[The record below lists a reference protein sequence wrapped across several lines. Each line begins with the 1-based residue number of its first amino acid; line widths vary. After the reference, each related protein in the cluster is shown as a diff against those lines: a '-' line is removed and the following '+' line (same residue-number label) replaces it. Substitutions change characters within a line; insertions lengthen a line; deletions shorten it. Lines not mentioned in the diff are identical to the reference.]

1 MAIKTYWDAVQIRE
15 GKPAYNIEMEEAGNW
30 ESFLPNQ
37 QFNDILIK
45 AIGAVRNNDMDKH
58 RSLWIE
64 GTYGTGK
71 SHAGAVLKHLL
82 CDNVEE
88 IRQWV
93 EEEYRDPQY
102 DLLRKQI
109 FGLREKKRLMP
120 VTLVGQCGI
129 SNKEDLAL
137 VLQTRIQKA
146 LQANGIELDIRTD
159 YDNYIQHIEHNASFW
174 DLTIAADG
182 ELRSIAPDRKKL
194 VKLLRDYD
202 SATLRTAKD
211 ACRRQGLSVR
221 LRQENLSRWFFEVQN
236 LLREKTAYNGLLVVW
251 DEFTDVVKSELG
263 ISILVELQLLAE
275 EAMNAD
281 NDSYFLFISHPS
293 ALDRLSAQ
301 ERTKTIGRYH
311 YLHYNMEP
319 VSAFKIMSRKFRQ
332 IVPLNEVSA
341 SATFYFEAKELY
353 SQLAQTSNQPAE
365 TEKDLKNLFPLHP
378 ATANLAT
385 YYARE
390 VGSSSRSVFDFLASD
405 PVREF
410 LNDPKVFKQ
419 GETITVDYLWDYI
432 MPEMQQNVSKF
443 GVVNERFNSYQ
454 KTVEHQGDATMRV
467 FKGIL
472 LLNAFNN
479 IANTETVTPSEEN
492 IANLF
497 IGTTVEP
504 QLNDIL
510 GWLNEAGVIQRSP
523 SGLYEIRFSA
533 LPLGEVND
541 IKQNLK
547 LTEFRYT
554 YNILR
559 AFNVARTVVEKKM
572 ANVARPYWLEF
583 FSLDSNEYTLLSS
596 VERTAKKAQGYEL
609 MLAMF
614 FARNADELVELRQTA
629 EKASKDEDGKYK
641 DVVFLVMDKTLG
653 DGEYE
658 RFIEYQ
664 ANAQCAQRHGF
675 ADQMKS
681 HTDNA
686 EQMVKE
692 WVESAMRG
700 IAYIYLSNK
709 PASVT
714 DPLSI
719 DAGRITSF
727 INSSIAPMIFPAGPE
742 GLELIRLKSSTT
754 YWKKQFVKATVEAVL
769 QFNTKQE
776 VCDRCKGP
784 AMHMNFLLQ
793 DSVDENLQFKDDVD
807 PNHPL
812 VKVCKFVK
820 SKIDHADKSANF
832 NLSYH
837 LDALT
842 KPPYGLFPSHAGMG
856 MVAFALRPYIG
867 KIFDLNGKPR
877 TAKHLVDDVAELFKV
892 WDGGG
897 NRNKLEFKF
906 QTKEEGQLAKQFINL
921 FKLNTLKD
929 YHDVS
934 SLTDARWALTH
945 AYLKE
950 KGAPLWGLKYCKAMP
965 NNAMRNS
972 LCQIVDNLLRICEP
986 DGMKNPALMTE
997 TLELLKNYDFEFRGL
1012 LTVTEKQNNFI
1023 EGYEQF
1029 LFLQDKVGLKP
1040 SELDDAKLYV
1050 QQNMQAEVGL
1060 WTEAD
1065 VAEKLKDWRLGQMS
1079 HTNLSSHNTIRIVDK
1094 IDLDSVSKVAEAS
1107 AVSGSQMKVAMAR
1120 SRVKDIKTLDEAKRL
1135 LNRITELGIEDVL
1148 EVLIND

>member
-1 MAIKTYWDAVQIRE
+1 MKYWDYIQIRE
-15 GKPAYNIEMEEAGNW
+15 GKPAYNIEMEEQGNW

-37 QFNDILIK
+37 QFNEILLK

-93 EEEYRDPQY
+93 DEEYRDPQY
-102 DLLRKQI
+102 DILRKQI
-109 FGLREKKRLMP
+109 YSLRERKRLLP
-120 VTLVGQCGI
+120 ITLVGQCGI

-146 LQANGIELDIRTD
+146 LSSNGIELDIHTD
-159 YDNYIQHIEHNASFW
+159 YDNFIQHIEHNASFW

-182 ELRSIAPDRKKL
+182 ELRSIAPDRKRL
-194 VKLLRDYD
+194 VKLLRDCD

-221 LRQENLSRWFFEVQN
+221 LRQENLSRWFFEVQDR
-236 LLREKTAYNGLLVVW
+236 LREKTAYNGLLVVW

-275 EAMNAD
+275 EAMNAN

-332 IVPLNEVSA
+332 IVPLTEITE
-341 SATFYFEAKELY
+341 SATFYFEAKDLY

-405 PVREF
+405 PVRDF
-410 LNDPKVFKQ
+410 LNDPIVFKQ

-432 MPEMQQNVSKF
+432 MPEMRQNVSKF
-443 GVVNERFNSYQ
+443 GVVNERYNSYQ
-454 KTVEHQGDATMRV
+454 KTVEYQGDATMRV

-497 IGTTVEP
+497 LGTTVEP
-504 QLNDIL
+504 QLSAIL
-510 GWLNEAGVIQRSP
+510 GWLNEAGIIQRSP

-533 LPLGEVND
+533 LPLGEVNS
-541 IKQNLK
+541 IKENLK

-559 AFNVARTVVEKKM
+559 ASNTARTVIEKRLI
-572 ANVARPYWLEF
+572 NVARPYWLEL

-596 VERTAKKAQGYEL
+596 VERTIKKAQGYEL

-614 FARNADELVELRQTA
+614 FARNSDELSELRNIA
-629 EKASKDEDGKYK
+629 ERASNTEDGRFK
-641 DVVFLVMDKTLG
+641 DVAFLVMDKTLG
-653 DGEYE
+653 NNEYE
-658 RFIEYQ
+658 RYIEYQ

-675 ADQMKS
+675 ADQMNS
-681 HTDNA
+681 HSENA
-686 EQMVKE
+686 DKMIKE
-692 WVESAMRG
+692 WVESAMKG
-700 IAYIYLSNK
+700 IVYIYVNN
-709 PASVT
+709 AT
-714 DPLSI
+714 TTTTPLSI
-719 DAGRITSF
+719 DASRITSF

-793 DSVDENLQFKDDVD
+793 DSVDENLQFKDDID
-807 PNHPL
+807 PSHPL
-812 VKVCKFVK
+812 YKVCKFVK

-837 LDALT
+837 FEALT
-842 KPPYGLFPSHAGMG
+842 RPPYGLFPSHSGMG

-906 QTKEEGQLAKQFINL
+906 QTKEEGQLAKQFISL

-945 AYLKE
+945 AYIKG
-950 KGAPLWGLKYCKAMP
+950 KGAPLWGLKYCKAMS
-965 NNAMRNS
+965 NNTMRNH

-997 TLELLKNYDFEFRGL
+997 TLDLLKQYDFEFRSL
-1012 LTVTEKQNNFI
+1012 LIVTDTQNNFI
-1023 EGYEQF
+1023 DGYEQF
-1029 LFLQDKVGLKP
+1029 LFSQDKVSLKP
-1040 SELDDAKLYV
+1040 NELDSAKLYI

-1060 WTEAD
+1060 WTEPD
-1065 VAEKLKDWRLGQMS
+1065 VAEKLKDWKLSQMS
-1079 HTNLSSHNTIRIVDK
+1079 PTNLSSQYTIHIVDK
-1094 IDLDSVSKVAEAS
+1094 INLDKTNIVSEKNTSYA
-1107 AVSGSQMKVAMAR
+1107 SQMKVAMAR
-1120 SRVKDIKTLDEAKRL
+1120 SKVDSIKSLDEAKRL
-1135 LNRITELGIEDVL
+1135 LNRLTELGIEDVL
-1148 EVLIND
+1148 EVLINN

>member
-1 MAIKTYWDAVQIRE
+1 MKYWDYIQIRE
-15 GKPAYNIEMEEAGNW
+15 GKPAYNIEMEEQGNW

-37 QFNDILIK
+37 QFNEILLK

-93 EEEYRDPQY
+93 DEEYRDPQY
-102 DLLRKQI
+102 DILRKQI
-109 FGLREKKRLMP
+109 YSLRERKRLLP
-120 VTLVGQCGI
+120 ITLVGQCGI

-137 VLQTRIQKA
+137 VMQTRIQKA
-146 LQANGIELDIRTD
+146 LSSNGIELDIHTD

-182 ELRSIAPDRKKL
+182 ELRSIAPDRKRL
-194 VKLLRDYD
+194 VKLLRDCD
-202 SATLRTAKD
+202 SATLRIAKD

-221 LRQENLSRWFFEVQN
+221 LRQENLSRWFFEVQDR
-236 LLREKTAYNGLLVVW
+236 LREKTAYNGLLVVW

-275 EAMNAD
+275 EAMNAN

-311 YLHYNMEP
+311 YLHYNMEL

-332 IVPLNEVSA
+332 IVPLTEITE
-341 SATFYFEAKELY
+341 SATFYFEAKDLY

-405 PVREF
+405 PVRDF
-410 LNDPKVFKQ
+410 LNDPIVFKQ

-432 MPEMQQNVSKF
+432 MPEIQQNVSKF
-443 GVVNERFNSYQ
+443 GVVNERYNSYQ
-454 KTVEHQGDATMRV
+454 KTVEYQGEATMRV

-497 IGTTVEP
+497 LGTTVEP
-504 QLNDIL
+504 KLNEIL
-510 GWLNEAGVIQRSP
+510 GWLNEAGIIQRSP

-533 LPLGEVND
+533 LPLGEVNS
-541 IKQNLK
+541 IKENLK

-559 AFNVARTVVEKKM
+559 ASNTARTVIEKRLI
-572 ANVARPYWLEF
+572 NVARPYWLEL

-596 VERTAKKAQGYEL
+596 VERTIKKAQGYEL

-614 FARNADELVELRQTA
+614 FARNSDELSELRNIA
-629 EKASKDEDGKYK
+629 ERASNTEDGRFN

-653 DGEYE
+653 NNEYE
-658 RFIEYQ
+658 RYIEYQ

-675 ADQMKS
+675 ADQMNS
-681 HTDNA
+681 HSENA
-686 EQMVKE
+686 DKMIKE
-692 WVESAMRG
+692 WVESAMKG
-700 IAYIYLSNK
+700 IVYIYVNK
-709 PASVT
+709 AT
-714 DPLSI
+714 TTTTPLSI

-793 DSVDENLQFKDDVD
+793 DSVDENLQFKEDID
-807 PNHPL
+807 PSHPL
-812 VKVCKFVK
+812 YKVCKFVK

-837 LDALT
+837 LEALT
-842 KPPYGLFPSHAGMG
+842 RPPYGLFPSHSGMG

-906 QTKEEGQLAKQFINL
+906 QTKEEGQLAKQFISL

-929 YHDVS
+929 YHDVT

-945 AYLKE
+945 AYIKE
-950 KGAPLWGLKYCKAMP
+950 KGVPLWGLKYCKAMSK
-965 NNAMRNS
+965 NTMQSN

-997 TLELLKNYDFEFRGL
+997 TLDLLKHYDFEFRSL
-1012 LTVTEKQNNFI
+1012 LIVTDTQNNFI
-1023 EGYEQF
+1023 DGYDRF
-1029 LFLQDKVGLKP
+1029 LFSQDIVSLKP
-1040 SELDDAKLYV
+1040 NELDAAKLYI

-1060 WTEAD
+1060 WTESD
-1065 VAEKLKDWRLGQMS
+1065 VAEKLKDWRLSQIS
-1079 HTNLSSHNTIRIVDK
+1079 STNLSNQNTIRIVDK
-1094 IDLDSVSKVAEAS
+1094 ININNTNKVSENNTSYGSQIKVAL
-1107 AVSGSQMKVAMAR
+1107 AR
-1120 SRVKDIKTLDEAKRL
+1120 SRVNDIKSLDEAKRI
-1135 LNRITELGIEDVL
+1135 LNKLTELGIEDVL
-1148 EVLIND
+1148 EVLINN

>member
-1 MAIKTYWDAVQIRE
+1 MTIKTYWDAVQIRE

-37 QFNDILIK
+37 QFNEILIK

-58 RSLWIE
+58 RSMWIE

-93 EEEYRDPQY
+93 DEEYRDSQY

-109 FGLREKKRLMP
+109 YGLREKKRLMP

-146 LQANGIELDIRTD
+146 LQTNGIELDIRTD
-159 YDNYIQHIEHNASFW
+159 YDNFIQHIEHNASFW
-174 DLTIAADG
+174 DLTIATDG
-182 ELRSIAPDRKKL
+182 ELRSIAPDRKRL

-263 ISILVELQLLAE
+263 ISILVELQLIAE
-275 EAMNAD
+275 EAMNAE

-301 ERTKTIGRYH
+301 ERTKTTGRYH
-311 YLHYNMEP
+311 YMHYNMEP

-332 IVPLNEVSA
+332 IVPLSEVSA
-341 SATFYFEAKELY
+341 SATFYFETKDLY
-353 SQLAQTSNQPAE
+353 TQLAQTSNQPSE
-365 TEKDLKNLFPLHP
+365 TEIDLKNLFPLHP
-378 ATANLAT
+378 STANMAT

-410 LNDPKVFKQ
+410 LNDPKVYKQ

-443 GVVNERFNSYQ
+443 GVVNERYNSYQ
-454 KTVEHQGDATMRV
+454 KMVEHQGEATMRV

-479 IANTETVTPSEEN
+479 IANTQTVTPSEEN

-504 QLNDIL
+504 QLNEIL
-510 GWLNEAGVIQRSP
+510 GWMNEAGVIQRSP

-533 LPLGEVND
+533 LPLGEVNG
-541 IKQNLK
+541 IKEELQLK
-547 LTEFRYT
+547 DFRYT
-554 YNILR
+554 YRILQSS
-559 AFNVARTVVEKKM
+559 NTARSVIEKKL
-572 ANVARPYWLEF
+572 ANVARPYCLEF
-583 FSLDSNEYTLLSS
+583 FSLDSNKYTLLNS
-596 VERTAKKAQGYEL
+596 VEKAAKKAQGYEL
-609 MLAMF
+609 MLDLF
-614 FARNADELVELRQTA
+614 FARNTDELTELRQIA
-629 EKASKDEDGKYK
+629 EEASKDEEGKYK
-641 DVVFLVMDKTLG
+641 DIVFLVMDKTLG
-653 DGEYE
+653 NSEYD

-686 EQMVKE
+686 DQMIKE
-692 WVESAMRG
+692 WVEGAMRG
-700 IAYIYLSNK
+700 IAYIYIGGK
-709 PASVT
+709 PMST
-714 DPLSI
+714 SESLSI
-719 DAGRITSF
+719 DASRITSF
-727 INSSIAPMIFPAGPE
+727 INSSVAPMIFPSGPE
-742 GLELIRLKSSTT
+742 GLELIRLKSSTH
-754 YWKKQFVKATVEAVL
+754 YWKKQFVKATVESVL

-812 VKVCKFVK
+812 GKVCKFVK

-837 LDALT
+837 LEALT

-906 QTKEEGQLAKQFINL
+906 QTKEEGQLAKQFISL

-965 NNAMRNS
+965 NNAMRNN

-997 TLELLKNYDFEFRGL
+997 TLELLKKYDFEFRGL
-1012 LTVTEKQNNFI
+1012 LTITDKQNNFI

-1029 LFLQDKVGLKP
+1029 LFNQDKVGLKP
-1040 SELDDAKLYV
+1040 NELDDAKLYV

-1060 WTEAD
+1060 WAETD
-1065 VAEKLKDWRLGQMS
+1065 VAEKLKDWRLSQIS
-1079 HTNLSSHNTIRIVDK
+1079 PTNLSSQNTIRIVDK
-1094 IDLDSVSKVAEAS
+1094 IDIDGRNKAADDSSKY
-1107 AVSGSQMKVAMAR
+1107 GLPMKVALAR
-1120 SRVKDIKTLDEAKRL
+1120 GKVKDIKTLDEAKRL
-1135 LNRITELGIEDVL
+1135 LDRIAELGIEDVL

>member
-37 QFNDILIK
+37 QFNEILIK

-82 CDNVEE
+82 CANVEE

-102 DLLRKQI
+102 DLLRKQV

-182 ELRSIAPDRKKL
+182 ELRSIAPDRKRL

-236 LLREKTAYNGLLVVW
+236 QLREKTAYNGLLVVW

-275 EAMNAD
+275 EAMNAE

-332 IVPLNEVSA
+332 IVPLSEVSA

-492 IANLF
+492 ITNLF

-559 AFNVARTVVEKKM
+559 AFTIARTVVEKKL
-572 ANVARPYWLEF
+572 ANVARPYCIEF

-609 MLAMF
+609 MLALF
-614 FARNADELVELRQTA
+614 FARNADELIELRQIA

-709 PASVT
+709 PASAT

-742 GLELIRLKSSTT
+742 GLELIRIKSSTT

-784 AMHMNFLLQ
+784 AMHINFLLQ

-965 NNAMRNS
+965 NNASRNS
-972 LCQIVDNLLRICEP
+972 LCQIVDNILRICEP

-997 TLELLKNYDFEFRGL
+997 TLDLLKNYDFELRSL

-1065 VAEKLKDWRLGQMS
+1065 VAEKLKDWRLGQLS
-1079 HTNLSSHNTIRIVDK
+1079 HTNLSSQNTIRIVDK
-1094 IDLDSVSKVAEAS
+1094 INLGNASKAAEETTQY
-1107 AVSGSQMKVAMAR
+1107 GSQMKVAMAR

>member
-1 MAIKTYWDAVQIRE
+1 MKYWDYIQIRE
-15 GKPAYNIEMEEAGNW
+15 GKPAYNIEMEEQGNW

-37 QFNDILIK
+37 QFNEILLK

-93 EEEYRDPQY
+93 DEEYRDPQY
-102 DLLRKQI
+102 DILRKQI
-109 FGLREKKRLMP
+109 YSLRERKRLLP
-120 VTLVGQCGI
+120 ITLVGQCGI

-146 LQANGIELDIRTD
+146 LSSNGIELDIHTD
-159 YDNYIQHIEHNASFW
+159 YDNFIQHIEHNASFW

-182 ELRSIAPDRKKL
+182 ELRSIAPDRKRL
-194 VKLLRDYD
+194 VKLLRDCD

-221 LRQENLSRWFFEVQN
+221 LRQENLSRWFFEVQDR
-236 LLREKTAYNGLLVVW
+236 LREKTAYNGLLVVW
-251 DEFTDVVKSELG
+251 YEFTDVVKSELG

-275 EAMNAD
+275 EAMNAN

-332 IVPLNEVSA
+332 IVPLTEITE
-341 SATFYFEAKELY
+341 SATFYFEAKDLY

-405 PVREF
+405 PVRDF
-410 LNDPKVFKQ
+410 LNDPIVFKQ

-443 GVVNERFNSYQ
+443 GVVNERYNSYQ
-454 KTVEHQGDATMRV
+454 KTVEYQGDATMRV

-497 IGTTVEP
+497 LGTMVEP
-504 QLNDIL
+504 QLGAIL
-510 GWLNEAGVIQRSP
+510 GWLNEAGIIQRSP

-533 LPLGEVND
+533 LPLGEVNS
-541 IKQNLK
+541 IKENLK

-559 AFNVARTVVEKKM
+559 ASNTARTVIEKRLI
-572 ANVARPYWLEF
+572 NVARPYWLEL

-596 VERTAKKAQGYEL
+596 VERTIKKAQGYEL

-614 FARNADELVELRQTA
+614 FARNSDELSELRNIA
-629 EKASKDEDGKYK
+629 ERASNTEDGRFK
-641 DVVFLVMDKTLG
+641 DVAFLVMDKTLG
-653 DGEYE
+653 NNEYE
-658 RFIEYQ
+658 RYIEYQ

-675 ADQMKS
+675 ADQMNS
-681 HTDNA
+681 HSENA
-686 EQMVKE
+686 DKMIKE
-692 WVESAMRG
+692 WVESAMKG
-700 IAYIYLSNK
+700 IVYIYVNN
-709 PASVT
+709 AT
-714 DPLSI
+714 TTTTPLSI
-719 DAGRITSF
+719 DASRITSF

-793 DSVDENLQFKDDVD
+793 DSVDENLQFKDDID
-807 PNHPL
+807 PSHPL
-812 VKVCKFVK
+812 YKVCKFVK

-837 LDALT
+837 FEALT
-842 KPPYGLFPSHAGMG
+842 RPPYGLFPSHSGMG

-906 QTKEEGQLAKQFINL
+906 QTKEEGQLSKQFISL

-945 AYLKE
+945 AYIKG
-950 KGAPLWGLKYCKAMP
+950 KGAPLWGLKYCKAMS
-965 NNAMRNS
+965 NNTMRNH

-997 TLELLKNYDFEFRGL
+997 TLDLLKQYDFEFRSL
-1012 LTVTEKQNNFI
+1012 LIVTDTQNNFI
-1023 EGYEQF
+1023 DGYEQF
-1029 LFLQDKVGLKP
+1029 LFSQDKVSLKP
-1040 SELDDAKLYV
+1040 NELDSAKLYI

-1060 WTEAD
+1060 WTEPD
-1065 VAEKLKDWRLGQMS
+1065 VAEKLKDWKLSQMS
-1079 HTNLSSHNTIRIVDK
+1079 PTNLSSQNTIHIVDK
-1094 IDLDSVSKVAEAS
+1094 INLDKTNKVSEKNTSYA
-1107 AVSGSQMKVAMAR
+1107 SQMKVAMAR
-1120 SRVKDIKTLDEAKRL
+1120 SKVDSIRSLDEAKRL
-1135 LNRITELGIEDVL
+1135 LNRLTELGIEDVL
-1148 EVLIND
+1148 EVLINN